1 MHIAIIGAG
10 ISGLSCASQLAL
22 AGHQIDVFEKSRGV
36 GGRMCTRRTAHW
48 ECDHGARYFTAR
60 DPAFKAQV
68 AQWQA
73 DGTVAVWTPR
83 LAVFDDDVWTSPP
96 ASVERYVGTAQ
107 MNSPLKALEVAVQ
120 TGCTIDSIEHD
131 NGKWTLSC
139 KETGRFPTRYDA
151 LVLALPAPQASVLLG
166 SLSAPLSGVANSAVM
181 QGCWTMMLN
190 FNAAPELS
198 FDAAFINQG
207 RLSWIANNSHK
218 PQRTGLPT
226 WVLHANTDWSEQHL
240 DSDAAEVSQLLI
252 ASFVEL
258 TGLSPDA
265 FTSHR
270 WRYAS
275 TANKLSQRY
284 AFDQEINLGLCGDWL
299 NGGRVEGAWL
309 SGLTL
314 AQRML
319 SRPHLARS
327 RS

>member
-60 DPAFKAQV
+60 DPAFKVQV

-73 DGTVAVWTPR
+73 AGTVALWEPR
-83 LAVFDDDVWTSPP
+83 LAVFDNDAWISAP

-107 MNSPLKALEVAVQ
+107 MNSPLKALDIGVQ
-120 TGCTIDSIEHD
+120 TGCTIDNIEHH
-131 NGKWTLSC
+131 NQQWTLSC
-139 KETGRFPTRYDA
+139 KETGPVPTRYDA
-151 LVLALPAPQASVLLG
+151 LILALPAPQASALLG
-166 SLSAPLSGVANSAVM
+166 SLSVPLSGVANSAVM

-190 FNAAPELS
+190 FSVAPKLS

-207 RLSWIANNSHK
+207 RLSWIADNSHK
-218 PQRTGLPT
+218 PQRSGLPT
-226 WVLHANTDWSEQHL
+226 WVLHANTDWSEQYL
-240 DSDAAEVSQLLI
+240 DTDADEVSAMLI

-258 TGLSPDA
+258 TGVTPDTH
-265 FTSHR
+265 TSHR

-275 TANKLSQRY
+275 TANQLSQQY

-299 NGGRVEGAWL
+299 NGGRVEGAWQ
-309 SGLTL
+309 SGLKL
-314 AQRML
+314 AQMML
-319 SRPHLARS
+319 NRPQLAR
-327 RS
+327 